1 MSWKTSHQKDF
12 NKYRDAKRKEK
23 RRYREKTGSN
33 RYQPRRWTDYE
44 VKLVVRHVMPDRL
57 LAIKLNRSVGSIQ
70 QKRTRIKN
78 SRKAD
83 WE

>member
-1 MSWKTSHQKDF
+1 MSWRTSHQKDP
-12 NKYRDAKRKEK
+12 NKYRESKREEK
-23 RRYREKTGSN
+23 RRYREKTGAN

-57 LAIKLNRSVGSIQ
+57 LALKLNRSVGSIQ

-78 SRKAD
+78 SRKVD
-83 WE
+83 W

>member
-1 MSWKTSHQKDF
+1 MSWKTSHQKDL

-23 RRYREKTGSN
+23 RRYREKTGAN
-33 RYQPRRWTDYE
+33 RYQPRRWTEYE

-70 QKRTRIKN
+70 LKRTRIKN
-78 SRKAD
+78 PRKVNR
-83 WE
+83 E